1 MTDAGAGRGG
11 CQIGMRLR
19 PVSGN
24 VDAPANPDLRV
35 ALHIVQKILQR
46 PHATGAPQQ
55 AAVHA
60 DAEHLGCIQS
70 GRVALGVQHIKTVF
84 QVAEEIIAL
93 GKALAGCK
101 THVVGVECVGHDQL
115 RSYRAIALLYPHP
128 ERQVVTVVIAVV
140 FKAAEIGHQTMRLR
154 AVASGVPAQRPLAG
168 ELGQDL
174 HTDSHVFALAC
185 FVQVL
190 VADPAPAVAGN
201 LVPEFLEGSAQLRV
215 PLQRHADAKHRE
227 RQLAAL
233 KLAQDA
239 PDAGA
244 RAVLVEALHAE
255 VARRKR
261 RRAGHFG
268 EKLLGRSITMQ
279 HRVLGAFFVVQ
290 HKLQRD
296 AGLRGPRCM
305 RRVGPVA
312 DQVARVGQRA
322 VVVFHGFRREGMAA

>member
-1 MTDAGAGRGG
+1 
-11 CQIGMRLR
+11 
-19 PVSGN
+19 
-24 VDAPANPDLRV
+24 
-35 ALHIVQKILQR
+35 
-46 PHATGAPQQ
+46 
-55 AAVHA
+55 
-60 DAEHLGCIQS
+60 
-70 GRVALGVQHIKTVF
+70 
-84 QVAEEIIAL
+84 
-93 GKALAGCK
+93 
-101 THVVGVECVGHDQL
+101 
-115 RSYRAIALLYPHP
+115 
-128 ERQVVTVVIAVV
+128 
-140 FKAAEIGHQTMRLR
+140 MRLR

-190 VADPAPAVAGN
+190 VADPAPTVAGD
-201 LVPEFLEGSAQLRV
+201 LMPEFLEGRAQFRM
-215 PLQRHADAKHRE
+215 PLQRHADGKYGE

-239 PDAGA
+239 PDAST
-244 RAVLVEALHAE
+244 RAVLVNALHAE
-255 VARRKR
+255 VACCKS

-305 RRVGPVA
+305 WRVGPVA
-312 DQVARVGQRA
+312 DQVARVGQCA
-322 VVVFHGFRREGMAA
+322 VVVLHGFRAEGMAA